1 MISTVSLYFGVSK
14 PAKNVGI
21 SMGLGGFGV
30 SKPAKNLSI
39 FKVLGGFWVP
49 KPAKNIG
56 ISMVFAGAAGA
67 RPAVQSGKEK
77 RWHRK
82 GGRYVNNVLIFSMMK
97 QIQIQI
103 RKMVDVLIVLV
114 S

>member
-1 MISTVSLYFGVSK
+1 MIFIASLYFGVSK
-14 PAKNVGI
+14 PAKNI
-21 SMGLGGFGV
+21 
-30 SKPAKNLSI
+30 SI

-67 RPAVQSGKEK
+67 RPAGQSEKVK

-82 GGRYVNNVLIFSMMK
+82 VFLGKSFSPIN
-97 QIQIQI
+97 QAGPAI
-103 RKMVDVLIVLV
+103 
-114 S
+114 